1 MIQTQGTA
9 DNQYLVDLS
18 LFQGPMDLLLYLIKK
33 DEIDIYDIP
42 IAGITRQYLEYID
55 LLQELDIEVAG
66 EYILMAAS
74 LIRMK
79 VRMLLPR
86 DDEETV
92 EDDPRH
98 ELMQAL
104 IEYRKFK
111 EAGEIFRDTAII
123 EEAKIVPPSPVS
135 DKKMIIDLTP
145 GPTLFDLVTAFKDM
159 IEEQK
164 EEVTH
169 DVDLEEVSVEERVAY
184 VLAYLANREFSTF
197 RELFA
202 DRPRKIVAVVT
213 FIALLE
219 MTRQK
224 RIKIR
229 QSSLFEEL
237 RVYRGDNYSSTDAEI
252 KEIDEIE
259 NETVRETV
267 GQ

>member
-1 MIQTQGTA
+1 MIQTQETA
-9 DNQYLVDLS
+9 NNQYLVDLS

-33 DEIDIYDIP
+33 EEIDIYDIP
-42 IAGITRQYLEYID
+42 IAGITKQYLEYID
-55 LLQELDIEVAG
+55 LLKDLNIEVAG

-86 DDEETV
+86 DDEETS

-123 EEAKIVPPSPVS
+123 EEAKIVPPSPLS
-135 DKKMIIDLTP
+135 NKKVITDLTP
-145 GPTLFDLVTAFKDM
+145 GPTLFDLLTAFKEM
-159 IEEQK
+159 MEEQK
-164 EEVTH
+164 EEDSH
-169 DVDLEEVSVEERVAY
+169 SVDLEEVTVEERVDY
-184 VLAYLANREFSTF
+184 VLTFLANREFSTF
-197 RELFA
+197 RELFS

-219 MTRQK
+219 MVRQR
-224 RIKIR
+224 RIKIM
-229 QSSLFEEL
+229 QSGLFEEL
-237 RVYRGDNYSSTDAEI
+237 RVYRGKNYSSTVQKIE
-252 KEIDEIE
+252 EIE
-259 NETVRETV
+259 EIRNEIVQETA

>member
-1 MIQTQGTA
+1 MIQTQETA
-9 DNQYLVDLS
+9 NNQYLVDLS

-42 IAGITRQYLEYID
+42 IAGITKQYLEYID
-55 LLQELDIEVAG
+55 LLKDLNIEVAG

-86 DDEETV
+86 DDEETS

-123 EEAKIVPPSPVS
+123 EEAKIVPPSPLS
-135 DKKMIIDLTP
+135 DKKIITALTP
-145 GPTLFDLVTAFKDM
+145 GPTLFDLLTAFKEM
-159 IEEQK
+159 MEEQK
-164 EEVTH
+164 EEDSH
-169 DVDLEEVSVEERVAY
+169 SVDLEEVTVEERVDY
-184 VLAYLANREFSTF
+184 VLTFLANREFSTF
-197 RELFA
+197 RELFS

-219 MTRQK
+219 MVRQR
-224 RIKIR
+224 RIKIM
-229 QSSLFEEL
+229 QSGLFEEL
-237 RVYRGDNYSSTDAEI
+237 RVYRGKNYSSTDQ
-252 KEIDEIE
+252 EIE
-259 NETVRETV
+259 EIEEIRNEIVQETA